1 MRKELIMDESKLLEI
16 IAEFTTYGPE
26 ELKENMNFS
35 DDLGIDSLDLAQII
49 MAVEDAYDVELDEE
63 ALDSI
68 QTVGD
73 AINMVKNN

>member
-1 MRKELIMDESKLLEI
+1 MDESKLLEI
-16 IAEFTTYGPE
+16 IAEFTTYGSE
-26 ELKENMNFS
+26 ELKENMHFS